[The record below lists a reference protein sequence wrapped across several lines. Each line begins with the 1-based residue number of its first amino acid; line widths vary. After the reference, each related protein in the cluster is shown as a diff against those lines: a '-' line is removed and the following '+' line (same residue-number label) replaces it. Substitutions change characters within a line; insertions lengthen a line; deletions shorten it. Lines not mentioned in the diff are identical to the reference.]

1 MGSLPRLCV
10 MAKVPGCG
18 VCVRV
23 RFFAYLRNFTGCAEA
38 DLPYQETA
46 GALARSLCKLYGGKM
61 QQIIFPQAVSGAVKK
76 PKRGG
81 APGGKTPPEEEQFG
95 PEIIFLING
104 RHVNHLGGT
113 AAPLNPD
120 DRVDVFPV
128 VAGG

>member
-1 MGSLPRLCV
+1 MQ
-10 MAKVPGCG
+10 
-18 VCVRV
+18 V
-23 RFFAYLRNFTGCAEA
+23 RFFATIRKLTGCAEA
-38 DLPYQETA
+38 DLPHKETI
-46 GALARSLCKLYGGKM
+46 GALARSLCDLYGEALRKK
-61 QQIIFPQAVSGAVKK
+61 IFPNDSNDASSTATQKCDKV
-76 PKRGG
+76 
-81 APGGKTPPEEEQFG
+81 PEELKFG